1 MDELYQIIDG
11 MRDELVEM
19 LSRWLRVPSVRAQ
32 AEGDAPFGEANKRML
47 LCALRDCERL
57 GLTVRNFDNYV
68 GDARMGP
75 LGVEPLGILA
85 HTDVVPAGDGW
96 DTDPFEPTIV
106 GDRIFARG
114 TSDDKGPA
122 VAALLAMA
130 AILRAGVPL
139 RREVRLILGCDE
151 ECGWED
157 IDHYVAHC
165 DMPRTG
171 FSPDATYPVINTEK
185 GLLHLSLRAPAAPD
199 GLCVRDI
206 HVGERPNVVP
216 GRASAL
222 VAGDAALC
230 ERVNTLARDMHL
242 HVSAAPEGDA
252 VRIESE
258 GVPGHAA
265 FPEVSRNAI
274 GQLLLMLRA
283 LGVTGGLRALAD
295 KVGMEYDGA
304 ALGVSCTDRTS
315 GPLTCNLGILR
326 YSAAEGLY
334 ATLDIRFP
342 LLVSSEA
349 VVRTIGDALA
359 PDVAL
364 TVDTVKQPHH
374 VAPNSEL
381 VTALLDAYHAETGLA
396 RECIAIGGGT
406 YARSLEEG
414 VAFGCTFPGEPD
426 VAHQAN
432 ESVSL
437 DELMKNVR
445 IFAHAIVRLAGA

>member
-1 MDELYQIIDG
+1 MDELYPIIDG
-11 MRDELVEM
+11 MRDELVEI
-19 LSRWLRVPSVRAQ
+19 LSRWLRIPSVRGPR
-32 AEGDAPFGEANKRML
+32 EGDAPFGAANKRAL
-47 LCALRDCERL
+47 LAALADCERL
-57 GLTVRNFDNYV
+57 GLTTRNFDCYA

-75 LGVEPLGILA
+75 LGVEPLAILA

-96 DTDPFEPTIV
+96 ETDPFEPTIL
-106 GDRIFARG
+106 GDRMIARG
-114 TSDDKGPA
+114 ANDDKGPA

-130 AILRAGVPL
+130 AVLRAGVPL

-157 IDHYVAHC
+157 IEYYVAHC

-185 GLLHLSLRAPAAPD
+185 GLLHLSLRAPAAAD
-199 GLCVRDI
+199 GLRVLSI
-206 HVGERPNVVP
+206 NVGERPNVVP

-222 VAGDAALC
+222 VEGDAALC
-230 ERVNTLARDMHL
+230 EHINALAREMHIKL
-242 HVSAAPEGDA
+242 TAEPENGA
-252 VRIESE
+252 VRLLSE

-265 FPEVSRNAI
+265 FPEAARNAI

-283 LGVTGGLRALAD
+283 LGATGPLRVLAD
-295 KVGMEYDGA
+295 KVGLEYDGSG
-304 ALGVSCTDRTS
+304 LGVKCADETS
-315 GPLTCNLGILR
+315 GDLTCNLGILR
-326 YSAAEGLY
+326 YDANGLY

-342 LLVSSEA
+342 LLANS
-349 VVRTIGDALA
+349 DALVRA
-359 PDVAL
+359 IRASLGALDV

-381 VTALLDAYHAETGLA
+381 VTAPLDAYHAETGLE
-396 RECIAIGGGT
+396 RECVAIGGGT
-406 YARSLEEG
+406 YARCLEEG

-445 IFAHAIVRLAGA
+445 IFAHAIVLLAGEQA